1 MTDYFDGRIARARG
15 QVSPLGIFLD
25 LTADKVLVAG
35 VLIAMVEVGLL
46 PTWIVATLL
55 VRELVVQGV
64 RQLAASASVVIS
76 ARGLGKWKAFGTNV
90 AIGVLLLA
98 FDAQT
103 GGPGGTR
110 RGGVDRPGDRLLA
123 GGRWRSCWRSSPAS
137 PTCAGRCPSCSARS
151 VAGLEPAGSPRP
163 GAGSRSPPRP
173 SRPAPSPRREGG
185 VGEREEPARRAQDRV
200 VQLARAG
207 GAPSRQTLVAAGA
220 DEHAVL
226 VGRQAHRRRADVR
239 GRHHQHQLVGEDLG
253 PALVD
258 AGREER

>member
-1 MTDYFDGRIARARG
+1 MTAPRARLTTLPNLLGLSRIVATPILVALLLLPFTGAGLVACIIFVAAAMTDYFDGRIARARD
-15 QVSPLGIFLD
+15 QVSPLCIFLY

-103 GGPGGTR
+103 GGP
-110 RGGVDRPGDRLLA
+110 
-123 GGRWRSCWRSSPAS
+123 
-137 PTCAGRCPSCSARS
+137 
-151 VAGLEPAGSPRP
+151 VAGLADASTVQAIGLWLAVLAVVLSVVSGVAYLRGALPILLGEERP
-163 GAGSRSPPRP
+163 G
-173 SRPAPSPRREGG
+173 
-185 VGEREEPARRAQDRV
+185 
-200 VQLARAG
+200 
-207 GAPSRQTLVAAGA
+207 
-220 DEHAVL
+220 
-226 VGRQAHRRRADVR
+226 
-239 GRHHQHQLVGEDLG
+239 
-253 PALVD
+253 
-258 AGREER
+258 